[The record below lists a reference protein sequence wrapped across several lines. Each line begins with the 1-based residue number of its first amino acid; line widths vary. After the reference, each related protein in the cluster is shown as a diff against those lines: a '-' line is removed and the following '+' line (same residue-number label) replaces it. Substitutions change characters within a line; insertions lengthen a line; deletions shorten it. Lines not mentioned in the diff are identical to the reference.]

1 MSSSGPSELRQ
12 AACRKAAHE
21 LLAKVKVGAPS
32 EIDLE
37 MLAFAAG
44 GLLIEEGGLETA
56 EGRLVAAPNVG
67 GSIRVKAGLHPGRKR
82 FTIAHEIAHYVLHPH
97 ESHDRE
103 HVSKDFA
110 IWHDASEEAEANI
123 FAAELLMPEFLFK
136 PRSRGRVPSLALL
149 DNLAEEFGSSTMA
162 TAFQYIHN
170 TIEQVALVVSEGERI
185 LWAKKVKD
193 FWPRI
198 QRKRVHPHSAAGE
211 TLSGKAG
218 NTNKMVRSP
227 AYAWLENF
235 SEDSDREIMEDS
247 RLIEYFGQTLTLL
260 WMKEDLND

>member
-12 AACRKAAHE
+12 NACRKAAQE
-21 LLAKVKVGAPS
+21 MLASLRVAAPS

-37 MLAFAAG
+37 MLAYAAG
-44 GLLIEEGGLETA
+44 HLIIEEGGLETS
-56 EGRLVAAPNVG
+56 EGRLVATRNKG
-67 GSIRVKAGLHPGRKR
+67 GSIRVKAGLGVGRKR
-82 FTIAHEIAHYVLHPH
+82 FTIAHEIGHFILHPL
-97 ESHDRE
+97 EEQDRQ
-103 HVSKDFA
+103 HSRRDFA
-110 IWHDASEEAEANI
+110 IFHDAGEEAEANI

-162 TAFQYIHN
+162 TAFQYIHYTN
-170 TIEQVALVVSEGERI
+170 EQVALVVSDRERI
-185 LWAKKVKD
+185 LWSKKSKD

-198 QRKRVHPHSAAGE
+198 QTKRIHPHSAVGE
-211 TLSGKAG
+211 IISRKAG

-235 SEDSDREIMEDS
+235 SDDSEREIMEDT
-247 RLIEYFGQTLTLL
+247 RHIEYYDQFIILL
-260 WMKEDLND
+260 WMKDDLSD

>member
-1 MSSSGPSELRQ
+1 MRQ

-21 LLAKVKVGAPS
+21 LLAKVRIGAPS

-37 MLAFAAG
+37 VLAFAAG

-67 GSIRVKAGLHPGRKR
+67 GSIRVKEGLHPGRKR
-82 FTIAHEIAHYVLHPH
+82 FTIAHEIGHYVLHPH
-97 ESHDRE
+97 ESHDRQ
-103 HVSKDFA
+103 HGRKDFA
-110 IWHDASEEAEANI
+110 IWHDTSEEAEANI
-123 FAAELLMPEFLFK
+123 FAAELLMPESLFK

-149 DNLAEEFGSSTMA
+149 DNLAEEFGSSIMA
-162 TAFQYIHN
+162 TAFQYIHYTN
-170 TIEQVALVVSEGERI
+170 EQVALVVSEGERI

-198 QRKRVHPHSAAGE
+198 QRTRVHPHSAAGE
-211 TLSGKAG
+211 ILSGKAK

-235 SEDSDREIMEDS
+235 SDDSEREIMEDS
-247 RLIEYFGQTLTLL
+247 RLIDYYGQTLTLL
-260 WMKEDLND
+260 WMKEDLSD